1 MKKKFFAAL
10 SAAVLLFGALTAPA
24 AAETKYRKG
33 DVNRDGEVSVE
44 DAQLALKDYVEYLLG
59 LNDHI
64 LDDEQQ
70 ELADVTD
77 IDNGDPEKRY
87 GRISKV
93 TLDDAVYI
101 LQYYTACLSDENLKD
116 TDILTWINNVK

>member
-1 MKKKFFAAL
+1 M
-10 SAAVLLFGALTAPA
+10 
-24 AAETKYRKG
+24 
-33 DVNRDGEVSVE
+33 
-44 DAQLALKDYVEYLLG
+44 
-59 LNDHI
+59 
-64 LDDEQQ
+64 DDEQQ

>member
-77 IDNGDPEKRY
+77 IDNVHGLWFC
-87 GRISKV
+87 V
-93 TLDDAVYI
+93 
-101 LQYYTACLSDENLKD
+101 
-116 TDILTWINNVK
+116 